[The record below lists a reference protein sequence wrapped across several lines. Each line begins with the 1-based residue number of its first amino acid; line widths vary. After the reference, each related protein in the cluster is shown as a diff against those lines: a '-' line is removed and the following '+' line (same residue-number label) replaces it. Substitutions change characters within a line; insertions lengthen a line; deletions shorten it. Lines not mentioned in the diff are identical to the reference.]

1 MTRFPSAREPAGVS
15 ETQALVGE
23 GLKALIERESAR
35 WRFANNVIPG
45 RSEAGRRE
53 DPPSPSP
60 ARGG

>member
-1 MTRFPSAREPAGVS
+1 
-15 ETQALVGE
+15 LVGE